1 MAMTDRIMR
10 LRKKIFESALDGI
23 ILTDL
28 PSIRYFTGFTGSSA
42 ILFISQEQLVVTT
55 DGRYE
60 TQIKFEL
67 TDSELTNSEYQLAI
81 GSFSDQI
88 KAISK
93 AVPSGGQIG
102 LDPNST
108 TWGFVNIIE
117 ESLAQKARLL
127 AKDNLGSHL
136 RRIKDVGEIRRLEKA
151 AQIADEALSRVLS
164 QLKRGVSE
172 RDFAHN
178 LEEEM
183 YLLGSSEPSF
193 ETIVASG
200 ENSAM
205 PHAHPTR
212 RIFEAGDMVVIDFG
226 ATFEG
231 YHSDM
236 TRTFV
241 IGEPTQEQA
250 RVYLATKEAQALAI
264 SIVREGV
271 LAKEPDQKARDYLN
285 SLGLGKYFPHSVGH
299 GVGLEIHES
308 PILHGSNSSQLG
320 VGEVITI
327 EPGVYIEG
335 SFGVRIEDM
344 VVVEEEG
351 CRLITSFD
359 SNWVTY

>member
-1 MAMTDRIMR
+1 MTDRIMR
-10 LRKKIFESALDGI
+10 LRKTIFESALDGI

-42 ILFISQEQLVVTT
+42 MLFISQDDLLVTT

-60 TQIKFEL
+60 TQVKIEL
-67 TDSELTNSEYQLAI
+67 TDAELTNSEYQLVI
-81 GSFSDQI
+81 GSISDQI
-88 KAISK
+88 KAISR
-93 AVPSGGQIG
+93 AVPNGAQIG
-102 LDPNST
+102 LDPNSAS
-108 TWGFVNIIE
+108 WGFVNILE
-117 ESLAQKARLL
+117 ESLAQKAQLL
-127 AKDNLGSHL
+127 GRDNLGSQL
-136 RRIKDVGEIRRLEKA
+136 RRIKDPNEIRRLEKA
-151 AQIADEALSRVLS
+151 AQMADEALSRVLP
-164 QLKRGVSE
+164 QLKKGVSE

-200 ENSAM
+200 KNSAM

-212 RIFEAGDMVVIDFG
+212 RIFEPGDMVIVDFG

-241 IGEPTQEQA
+241 LGEPTQEQA

-264 SIVREGV
+264 SIVKEGV
-271 LAKEPDQKARDYLN
+271 LAKEPDQKARDYLT
-285 SLGLGKYFPHSVGH
+285 SLGLGKYFSHSIGH

-308 PILHGSNSSQLG
+308 PILHGSNSSQLN

-335 SFGVRIEDM
+335 KFGVRIEDM

-359 SNWVTY
+359 SSWVVS